1 MVLTS
6 GVVYAN
12 FAPQLELSDLNGTN
26 GFVINGRESMTIQAH
41 PSARLVI
48 SMAMVSV
55 IWSLV
60 PPYAITGADSAGA
73 SYVVYGAEEK
83 GDEIFADS
91 FE

>member
-1 MVLTS
+1 MVVLRKAKRKRLTLAISMVLTS

-55 IWSLV
+55 I
-60 PPYAITGADSAGA
+60 
-73 SYVVYGAEEK
+73 
-83 GDEIFADS
+83 
-91 FE
+91 